1 MKKLN
6 KHPRLFK
13 RIANTLKK
21 LITKQIKMVRTK
33 KINNLSNSGNKSTK
47 QKIIPKSTNSGS
59 NNIIRPG
66 KSSIEANKN
75 ETTDFS
81 RVINVTKF
89 RK

>member
-33 KINNLSNSGNKSTK
+33 KINNLSSSGNKSTK
-47 QKIIPKSTNSGS
+47 QKTVTKNANNTS
-59 NNIIRPG
+59 NNIPRQTKP
-66 KSSIEANKN
+66 SSEVNKN
-75 ETTDFS
+75 EQSDFT
-81 RVINVTKF
+81 RVINVTAF